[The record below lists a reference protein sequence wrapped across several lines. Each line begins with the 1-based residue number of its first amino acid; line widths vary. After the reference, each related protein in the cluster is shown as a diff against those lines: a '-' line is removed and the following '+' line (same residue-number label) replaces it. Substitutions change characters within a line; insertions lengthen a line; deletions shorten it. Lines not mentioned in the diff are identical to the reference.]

1 MSKFKK
7 ALSEDNPITNIIG
20 GAPDQEQPTEQT
32 APAAAPG
39 EKQQAIAA
47 IETQWGVQVVRGQ
60 QKTERTQLLLTK
72 DGKKNAKKRAKELGV
87 SLNEYILQLIEQD
100 CMEAWKK

>member
-1 MSKFKK
+1 M
-7 ALSEDNPITNIIG
+7 
-20 GAPDQEQPTEQT
+20 
-32 APAAAPG
+32 
-39 EKQQAIAA
+39 
-47 IETQWGVQVVRGQ
+47 QVVRGQ